1 MGHCLL
7 VSYVASSAC
16 FLPLPAKPATGILSP
31 VSPVKKK
38 MVLPPEI
45 FMAARNG
52 DSGIVDAYLSLAGG
66 AAHDINEQTG
76 FGGTILMGAVSQI
89 DSAAKLAF
97 VWELINRGADLHST
111 VEPPRNICVF
121 DMAVSGVCGEVSCPE
136 LFRDFVLQW
145 LARDPD
151 LVQTEESVRM
161 YLSGHTEGREAPRLG
176 IVFEVFAREQSSR
189 PVAEVVFALVRA
201 GAPLYDRDA
210 LERYETRCPA
220 LATDEHWLAC
230 KDIILGVRAAGS
242 WRAYARL
249 PRKRVLRLRSLML
262 RGRAKPRRTGA
273 PNVVAR
279 TFKLPNEMVWKVLAF
294 WRVESEVTGEVI

>member
-1 MGHCLL
+1 
-7 VSYVASSAC
+7 
-16 FLPLPAKPATGILSP
+16 
-31 VSPVKKK
+31 
-38 MVLPPEI
+38 
-45 FMAARNG
+45 MAARNG

-189 PVAEVVFALVRA
+189 PVAEVVFALVHA
-201 GAPLYDRDA
+201 GACVHDPDSLSSVESRNS
-210 LERYETRCPA
+210 A
-220 LATDEHWLAC
+220 LAQDEHWLAC
-230 KDIILGVRAAGS
+230 KRLILGV
-242 WRAYARL
+242 YAVDGELRDYYRIPRL
-249 PRKRVLRLRSLML
+249 PVLRLRSLML
-262 RGRAKPRRTGA
+262 RGRAKDAADPI
-273 PNVVAR
+273 VVQVLR
-279 TFKLPNEMVWKVLAF
+279 LPNELCWHVLEF
-294 WRVESEVTGEVI
+294 WRVESEVTGEVV

>member
-1 MGHCLL
+1 
-7 VSYVASSAC
+7 
-16 FLPLPAKPATGILSP
+16 
-31 VSPVKKK
+31 
-38 MVLPPEI
+38 MVLPAQI

-52 DSGIVDAYLSLAGG
+52 DIDLVEVYLDCPDYPG
-66 AAHDINEQTG
+66 AWPKDINEHTD

-97 VWELINRGADLHST
+97 VWELVNRGADLHS
-111 VEPPRNICVF
+111 VIDHRNICVF
-121 DMAVSGVCGEVSCPE
+121 DMATAGVCGGASRPE
-136 LFRDFVLQW
+136 LFRDLVLRW
-145 LARDPD
+145 LARESD
-151 LVQTEESVRM
+151 LVHSHG
-161 YLSGHTEGREAPRLG
+161 SSAPRLSVVCE
-176 IVFEVFAREQSSR
+176 IFAREQSSR
-189 PVAEVVFALVRA
+189 PVAEVIFALVRA
-201 GAPLYDRDA
+201 GAPLYGRGA

-220 LATDEHWLAC
+220 LARDEHWLAC
-230 KDIILGVRAAGS
+230 KALILGVRAAGS

-262 RGRAKPRRTGA
+262 RGRAKATGG